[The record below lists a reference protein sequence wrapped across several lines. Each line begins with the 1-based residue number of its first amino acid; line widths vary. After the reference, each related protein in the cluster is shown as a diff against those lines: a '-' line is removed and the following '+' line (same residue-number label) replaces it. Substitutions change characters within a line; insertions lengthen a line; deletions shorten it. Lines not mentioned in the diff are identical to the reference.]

1 MKIGITGLANSGK
14 STIFNSVTGLGVP
27 TPLFA
32 ATGGEP
38 VVGMAR
44 VPDERIDRLSEIF
57 KPKKTIYST
66 VEFVDYLGLTKGDAK
81 QNRSVC
87 EFIKDA
93 DALIHVV
100 RAFDDDSVAHP
111 FGGGVDPVRDVAA
124 VETEILLGDLEL
136 VERRLENI
144 ELAAK
149 KGTKVQPGEKTI
161 LLRCRESLEN
171 ETPLRDLEFSSDE
184 RDALRHLQ
192 FMSLKPETVVVNIGE
207 NDIGSPR
214 VEEMVAAVREVYRG
228 KASVIVLSLS
238 GKIEMEIS
246 ELPPDEAAA
255 FLSDLGISEPALNR
269 MIRSAYEN
277 VGLIPFFT
285 VGEDE
290 VRSWAIRRG
299 DDALAAAGKIHS
311 DIQRGFIRA
320 ETVGY
325 EDFMAAGSIAAARDT
340 GTLRLEGKTYVV
352 RDGDIINF
360 RFNV

>member
-1 MKIGITGLANSGK
+1 MKIGITGLANAGK
-14 STIFNSVTGLGVP
+14 STIFNSVTGLNVP

-32 ATGGEP
+32 STGGEP
-38 VVGMAR
+38 VLGMAR
-44 VPDERIDRLSEIF
+44 VPDERIDRLTEIF

-66 VEFVDYLGLTKGDAK
+66 VEFVDYLGITKGDAK

-100 RAFDDDSVAHP
+100 RAFADDSVAHP
-111 FGGGVDPVRDVAA
+111 FGGEVDPARDVVT

-136 VERRLENI
+136 VERRLENMDQ
-144 ELAAK
+144 AAK
-149 KGTKVQPGEKTI
+149 KGNKPRPGEQAV

-214 VEEMVAAVREVYRG
+214 AEEMVAAVREVYRG
-228 KASVIVLSLS
+228 KPSIIVMSLS

-246 ELPPDEAAA
+246 ELPPDEASA
-255 FLSDLGISEPALNR
+255 FLGDLGIAEPALNR
-269 MIRSAYEN
+269 MIQSAYEN

-290 VRSWAIRRG
+290 VRSWAIRNG

-325 EDFMAAGSIAAARDT
+325 EDFMAAGSIAAARDK

-352 RDGDIINF
+352 QDGDIINF